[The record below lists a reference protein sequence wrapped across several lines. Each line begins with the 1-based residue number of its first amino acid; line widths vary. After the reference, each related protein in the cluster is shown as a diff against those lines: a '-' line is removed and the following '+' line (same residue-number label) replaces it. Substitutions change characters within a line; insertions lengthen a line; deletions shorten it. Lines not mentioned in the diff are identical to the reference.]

1 MFPTWKDLEAFPT
14 WKDLLNHF
22 QPLAEQAQQQ
32 MWLQYT
38 EAMQKMFT
46 MLAAVAT
53 GWEMFPTWKDLEAF
67 STWKDLQDYPTWNDL
82 TDVERRAEQAQ
93 QQMWLEYSEVMQQTQ
108 AQVQAL
114 AYRLD
119 LRLEEL
125 EAHQWLPEL
134 PPGLPQQRFI
144 PHWSAAVG
152 AAELAEGFPPIDLS
166 DADRAGSGGHCQVD
180 RGGNKSCTPRGRLAH
195 PFGRRA
201 LGPLAYGRS
210 WVVSKLYV
218 CVPSLFCSKLKF
230 GVLRSSNAFCSWEG
244 LEVSFGA

>member
-1 MFPTWKDLEAFPT
+1 
-14 WKDLLNHF
+14 
-22 QPLAEQAQQQ
+22 
-32 MWLQYT
+32 
-38 EAMQKMFT
+38 
-46 MLAAVAT
+46 MLAAGVAT
-53 GWEMFPTWKDLEAF
+53 WRDLQAYP
-67 STWKDLQDYPTWNDL
+67 TWKDLQDYPTWNDL
-82 TDVERRAEQAQ
+82 ADSERRAEQAQ

-125 EAHQWLPEL
+125 EARQWLPEL

-180 RGGNKSCTPRGRLAH
+180 RGGNKRGRRRLAH
-195 PFGRRA
+195 PCGPA
-201 LGPLAYGRS
+201 LGPPAHGRS
-210 WVVSKLYV
+210 WVVSNLYF
-218 CVPSLFCSKLKF
+218 CVPSLFAQNSHL
-230 GVLRSSNAFCSWEG
+230 VSSDLQIVFALG
-244 LEVSFGA
+244 RA

>member
-1 MFPTWKDLEAFPT
+1 
-14 WKDLLNHF
+14 
-22 QPLAEQAQQQ
+22 
-32 MWLQYT
+32 
-38 EAMQKMFT
+38 
-46 MLAAVAT
+46 MLAAAAT

-152 AAELAEGFPPIDLS
+152 AAELAEGFPPIDLTQTEQVLVAIAKLTEEAIRVVRLEDDLPILLDDEHLDPWHMAEVGWSPNFMFAYLLYFAQNSNLVFS
-166 DADRAGSGGHCQVD
+166 DLQM
-180 RGGNKSCTPRGRLAH
+180 
-195 PFGRRA
+195 FFA
-201 LGPLAYGRS
+201 LGRA
-210 WVVSKLYV
+210 
-218 CVPSLFCSKLKF
+218 
-230 GVLRSSNAFCSWEG
+230 
-244 LEVSFGA
+244 